1 MKKLKDFTKADLE
14 KISQFSSKWKDSKT
28 KKVRYY
34 LNTIKI
40 LEYYGNVFKLE
51 NNDYDLFLNYKIW
64 IEDKE
69 LFTDSKNKTILLKV
83 SNNIHKILELNFWKT
98 KITIK
103 RRFHY
108 EKERFYNY
116 WTTDNHV
123 LYFP

>member
-1 MKKLKDFTKADLE
+1 MKKLKDFTRSDLE
-14 KISQFSSKWKDSKT
+14 KIGQFSSKWKDSKT

-69 LFTDSKNKTILLKV
+69 LFTDGKNKAILLKV
-83 SNNIHKILELNFWKT
+83 SNNIHKILELNF
-98 KITIK
+98 
-103 RRFHY
+103 
-108 EKERFYNY
+108 
-116 WTTDNHV
+116 
-123 LYFP
+123 

>member
-51 NNDYDLFLNYKIW
+51 SNDYDLFLNYKIW

-69 LFTDSKNKTILLKV
+69 LFTDSKNKAILLKV
-83 SNNIHKILELNFWKT
+83 SNNIYKILELNF
-98 KITIK
+98 
-103 RRFHY
+103 
-108 EKERFYNY
+108 
-116 WTTDNHV
+116 
-123 LYFP
+123 

>member
-1 MKKLKDFTKADLE
+1 MKKLKDFTKTDLE

-51 NNDYDLFLNYKIW
+51 SNDYDSFLNYKIW

-69 LFTDSKNKTILLKV
+69 LFTDNKNKRILLKI
-83 SNNIHKILELNFWKT
+83 SNNIYKILEL
-98 KITIK
+98 
-103 RRFHY
+103 RF
-108 EKERFYNY
+108 
-116 WTTDNHV
+116 
-123 LYFP
+123 